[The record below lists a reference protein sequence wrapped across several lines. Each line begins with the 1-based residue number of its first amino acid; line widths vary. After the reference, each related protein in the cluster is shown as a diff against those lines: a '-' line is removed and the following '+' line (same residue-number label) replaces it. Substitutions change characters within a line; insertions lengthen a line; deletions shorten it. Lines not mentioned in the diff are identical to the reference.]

1 MTFPSLVIL
10 ARTDRRRAV
19 RLRASLSATLT
30 RANGRSKPAPVLEPA
45 APAVPTATTDKQYY
59 DDDDQKSCA
68 VHNVLLITVS
78 AIPKIK
84 KGHPADL
91 TAWCVW

>member
-1 MTFPSLVIL
+1 MP
-10 ARTDRRRAV
+10 RAC
-19 RLRASLSATLT
+19 T
-30 RANGRSKPAPVLEPA
+30 RSKSAPVLEPA
-45 APAVPTATTDKQYY
+45 APAVPTATADKQYY
-59 DDDDQKSCA
+59 DDDDQKSCG

-78 AIPKIK
+78 AISKIK

>member
-1 MTFPSLVIL
+1 MRAPTVT
-10 ARTDRRRAV
+10 ARFGPRV
-19 RLRASLSATLT
+19 LLSATLT
-30 RANGRSKPAPVLEPA
+30 RANGRSKLAPVLEPA

-59 DDDDQKSCA
+59 DDDDQKSCG

-84 KGHPADL
+84 KGNPGPEA
-91 TAWCVW
+91 AN